1 METRN
6 TDKLPNKN
14 SSSVNRTR
22 KNDSKQKQMV
32 LSTGATPLKNRE
44 KIVEEKPEELLYTYK
59 KGDPF
64 GAKARG
70 LA

>member
-1 METRN
+1 
-6 TDKLPNKN
+6 
-14 SSSVNRTR
+14 
-22 KNDSKQKQMV
+22 MV
-32 LSTGATPLKNRE
+32 LSTGATPLKDRE
-44 KIVEEKPEELLYTYK
+44 KLVEEKPEELLYTYK

>member
-1 METRN
+1 
-6 TDKLPNKN
+6 
-14 SSSVNRTR
+14 
-22 KNDSKQKQMV
+22 MV
-32 LSTGATPLKNRE
+32 LSTEATPLKDRE

-70 LA
+70 LAQEQKKLQHNESSYLQTIVAKHQKLNPA